1 MERQP
6 SSEADLE
13 GRLEA
18 YFQHRAASLRAPAG
32 LWQHVA
38 ARINAQVNER
48 EPRSIWARLR
58 RLLSPPWQWRPLGA
72 AASIATLTLATIA
85 ITLAVTS
92 PWNPDVSTLGPERED
107 SAMLPGQLGPRGEPG
122 TSGLLAVDLNSNADG
137 RWMVTTDPDAAFL
150 AARPARSALVLAD
163 PYDQR
168 MIVYQSI
175 LWLRVGD
182 VDAALES
189 LVEHTRQMDG
199 YVVSSFRDG
208 SDSARLTVRVPVE
221 TFDDARKTFSA
232 LALEVEREETTNEDV
247 TEQYV
252 DLESRLRNWQAA
264 ESQYL
269 ELLQDAKTWTS
280 PPSPEPPLPG
290 PREHRASPG
299 TDATPGTYL
308 GDSRNHHIPQPH
320 RADPPTGVEPLQH
333 GTLGPPLPQR
343 LWTAAGRNRYL
354 AGHIQP
360 GLGPGP
366 CNTLCSRSASTAPL
380 AHPARQTSGSVPSGG
395 PPDGDPSPTT
405 PTISVGAERAA
416 PRRLATHG
424 AHAPAPIAP

>member
-1 MERQP
+1 MEHQP

-92 PWNPDVSTLGPERED
+92 PWNPDVSTLGPGRED

-269 ELLQDAKTWTS
+269 ELLQDAKNVDEALQVQNRLFQVREDIERLQGQMQLLEHTS
-280 PPSPEPPLPG
+280 ETAAITIFLNPTEPILQQGWSPS
-290 PREHRASPG
+290 S
-299 TDATPGTYL
+299 
-308 GDSRNHHIPQPH
+308 
-320 RADPPTGVEPLQH
+320 TGRSALRSLSDF
-333 GTLGPPLPQR
+333 GQR
-343 LWTAAGRNRYL
+343 LAGIGIWLGIYSPVWVL
-354 AGHIQP
+354 A
-360 GLGPGP
+360 
-366 CNTLCSRSASTAPL
+366 L
-380 AHPARQTSGSVPSGG
+380 AILFVLVRRAR
-395 PPDGDPSPTT
+395 
-405 PTISVGAERAA
+405 R
-416 PRRLATHG
+416 H
-424 AHAPAPIAP
+424 

>member
-32 LWQHVA
+32 LWQRVA
-38 ARINAQVNER
+38 ARINAQVNEG
-48 EPRSIWARLR
+48 EPRSVWARLR

-92 PWNPDVSTLGPERED
+92 PWNPDVSTLESGRED
-107 SAMLPGQLGPRGEPG
+107 AAMLPGQPGPRGEPG
-122 TSGLLAVDLNSNADG
+122 TSGLLAVDLSSNADG
-137 RWMVTTDPDAAFL
+137 RWMATTVTDSPVP

-163 PYDQR
+163 PDDQR
-168 MIVYQSI
+168 MTVYQST
-175 LWLRVGD
+175 LWLRVDD

-189 LVEHTRQMDG
+189 LVEHTRRMGG
-199 YVVSSFRDG
+199 YIVSSFRDG

-232 LALEVEREETTNEDV
+232 IALEVEREETTNEDV

-269 ELLQDAKTWTS
+269 ELLQDARNVDEALQVQNRLFQVREDIERIQGQMQLLEHTS
-280 PPSPEPPLPG
+280 ETAAITIFLNATEPILQQGWSPS
-290 PREHRASPG
+290 G
-299 TDATPGTYL
+299 TGRSALRSLSDFG
-308 GDSRNHHIPQPH
+308 
-320 RADPPTGVEPLQH
+320 
-333 GTLGPPLPQR
+333 QR
-343 LWTAAGRNRYL
+343 LAGVGIWLGIYSPVWAL
-354 AGHIQP
+354 A
-360 GLGPGP
+360 
-366 CNTLCSRSASTAPL
+366 L
-380 AHPARQTSGSVPSGG
+380 AMLFVLVRRAR
-395 PPDGDPSPTT
+395 
-405 PTISVGAERAA
+405 R
-416 PRRLATHG
+416 H
-424 AHAPAPIAP
+424 